1 MKIKDVIQ
9 ESAYDWFTQRDAAR
23 TNAGS
28 QQQDRDLTMATTGL
42 LKKAVAFFQGGGPAL
57 TPQDQQM
64 IAQIDQSRKTAN
76 QPAIDWRTG
85 KVVEPTGP
93 SQMVQ
98 QYKLYSRDPL
108 IYNFKNIYFTV
119 NNQDQWVFYN
129 PTTKT
134 VQAGVDAVTA
144 KLLTQATARDGIEL
158 GLNAPQKH
166 NAPVVQPATPS
177 AQVFRTNPAR
187 TGAQ

>member
-64 IAQIDQSRKTAN
+64 IAQIDQARKTAN

-85 KVVEPTGP
+85 KVVEPTGWI
-93 SQMVQ
+93 V
-98 QYKLYSRDPL
+98 
-108 IYNFKNIYFTV
+108 I
-119 NNQDQWVFYN
+119 VF
-129 PTTKT
+129 
-134 VQAGVDAVTA
+134 
-144 KLLTQATARDGIEL
+144 
-158 GLNAPQKH
+158 
-166 NAPVVQPATPS
+166 PVVRICSQAAATGHCYVNC
-177 AQVFRTNPAR
+177 AVFSIAADVIQTV
-187 TGAQ
+187 TGK